1 MKKLTYV
8 FAVLLVF
15 GMLAARPAHAQLSN
29 SEIQSLLATLI
40 AQVQELQR
48 QLLVLQQENS
58 NNDTFVAGKPAIKL
72 IEAKAAGEGEIYAGE
87 KAYIHGTGLSGKFD
101 VLFDCCKPRASATG
115 WGTSDVYG
123 EFVVPAWSTD
133 GERVAIIVSN
143 GEESSEPYYVT
154 IRVAGSTDKK
164 SLNVTYP
171 KGGEKFEAGDKVS
184 ITWDSRSIIANEPLE
199 LRLKSPSCA
208 TTNYLL
214 AAGIKNNGSYTW
226 EVSED
231 LVSEKC
237 DYNIFLM
244 VSNVKSSLWTSSE
257 SGAFQIVR

>member
-15 GMLAARPAHAQLSN
+15 GMFAARPAYAQMSN

-48 QLLVLQQENS
+48 QLVELQRAETEATQSSASFASDASLVVVSPEKG
-58 NNDTFVAGKPAIKL
+58 DTLK
-72 IEAKAAGEGEIYAGE
+72 AGESVSVEW
-87 KAYIHGTGLSGKFD
+87 KSD
-101 VLFDCCKPRASATG
+101 SAL
-115 WGTSDVYG
+115 
-123 EFVVPAWSTD
+123 
-133 GERVAIIVSN
+133 I
-143 GEESSEPYYVT
+143 
-154 IRVAGSTDKK
+154 
-164 SLNVTYP
+164 
-171 KGGEKFEAGDKVS
+171 
-184 ITWDSRSIIANEPLE
+184 NEPLE

-226 EVSED
+226 KVSED

-237 DYNIFLM
+237 DYNIYLM
-244 VSNVKSSLWTSSE
+244 VSNVKSSVWTSSE

>member
-15 GMLAARPAHAQLSN
+15 GMLAARPVHAQLSN

-48 QLLVLQQENS
+48 QLVILQQSEAS
-58 NNDTFVAGKPAIKL
+58 DDLPTKPVVTYVQAPAGDK
-72 IEAKAAGEGEIYAGE
+72 GVIYAGE
-87 KAYIHGTGLSGKFD
+87 
-101 VLFDCCKPRASATG
+101 RASIYGSGLQGDLTIKLGSQEPQYVKATG
-115 WGTSDVYG
+115 VSHSYA
-123 EFVVPAWSTD
+123 EFVAPDWAGDAYVGFSVINSKGVSSDPGYT
-133 GERVAIIVSN
+133 VKIIVPGDTN
-143 GEESSEPYYVT
+143 
-154 IRVAGSTDKK
+154 KK
-164 SLNVTYP
+164 SLDVTYP

-184 ITWDSRSIIANEPLE
+184 ITWDSKQLIANEPLE

-237 DYNIFLM
+237 DYNVFLM
-244 VSNVKSSLWTSSE
+244 VSNIKSPVWTSSE